1 MYAYMEPLFVSSTSN
16 HVVLS
21 KADLLLIFCLCIFRF
36 DHNDTEFVQFLQNLT
51 SLFSNG
57 DFINFAVYLD
67 PACMVV
73 ATLLQVSSVPVPQL
87 T

>member
-1 MYAYMEPLFVSSTSN
+1 MYDYMQIPVLATSN
-16 HVVLS
+16 HAALFDV
-21 KADLLLIFCLCIFRF
+21 DLFLIFCLCIFRF

-73 ATLLQVSSVPVPQL
+73 ATLLQVS
-87 T
+87 